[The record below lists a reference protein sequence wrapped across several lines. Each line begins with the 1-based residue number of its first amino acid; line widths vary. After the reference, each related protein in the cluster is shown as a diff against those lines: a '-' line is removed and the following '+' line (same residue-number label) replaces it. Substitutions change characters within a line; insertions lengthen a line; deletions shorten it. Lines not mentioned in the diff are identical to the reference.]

1 MALKTLLLRK
11 KLDDKKKDLEALR
24 GKDADFQRRE
34 AELEAAI
41 GEAES
46 SEDQQA
52 VEGLVG
58 EFDADK
64 QAHEEAKNT
73 LTREIAELEQQLTDE
88 EDKQPP
94 AASNSPEEKTSR
106 ECEERKD
113 EFVMSM
119 KHRGFFGLDVQRR
132 DQFLARDDVKDFL
145 QRVRSIA
152 KEKRAVSGAEL
163 TIPDVVLELIRNV
176 IPRYSKLIA
185 RVNLKPVPGTARQN
199 IMGTVPEAVWTEAC
213 ATLNELDLY
222 FNQVEVD
229 GYKVGGFIAVC
240 NATLEDSDLNLAT
253 EIMDA
258 IGQAIGY
265 AIDKAIVY
273 GTGKKMPVGIVTR
286 LAQTAQPENW
296 GTNAPE
302 WKDLSTSNVIT
313 ITDKSG
319 LALYKEIILKSGA
332 ADHTYSR
339 GPLTWIMNELTK
351 NTLTA
356 EALSINAAGAIV
368 SGQGNTMPVLGGDIV
383 TLDFIPNGDIIFG
396 YMDLYLL
403 VQRAGAQMAAS
414 EHVRFLDD
422 QTVFKGTARY
432 DGKPVFG
439 EAFGV
444 INISGAAPTTT
455 AQFAPDK
462 ANPELVSLSLGTAV
476 LTPNFDP
483 AVTAYHASTSAAS
496 NTITA
501 TGSAGSQVAIEV
513 NGKAQANGVSASWSD
528 GDNTVKVTVSFGGH
542 SKVYTMTV
550 NKAGT

>member
-1 MALKTLLLRK
+1 MALKALLLRK
-11 KLDDKKKDLEALR
+11 KLDDKKKDLETLR

-46 SEDQQA
+46 PEDQQA
-52 VEGLVG
+52 VEALVG

-73 LTREIAELEQQLTDE
+73 LSREIAELEQLLADE

-94 AASNSPEEKTSR
+94 ANPNGHEEKTPK
-106 ECEERKD
+106 EDGERKD
-113 EFVMSM
+113 GTIMSM
-119 KHRGFFGLDVQRR
+119 KQKDFFGLDIQRR

-145 QRVRSIA
+145 QHVRSLV
-152 KEKRAVSGAEL
+152 KEKRSVSGAEL
-163 TIPDVVLELIRNV
+163 TIPDVVLELIRV
-176 IPRYSKLIA
+176 AIPRYSKLIA
-185 RVNLKPVPGTARQN
+185 RVNLKPVPGTARQT

-213 ATLNELDLY
+213 ASLNELDLY

-258 IGQAIGY
+258 LGQAIGY

-273 GTGKKMPVGIVTR
+273 GTGKKMPIGIVTR
-286 LAQTAQPENW
+286 LAQTSRPENW
-296 GTNAPE
+296 GANAPE
-302 WKDLSTSNVIT
+302 WKDLSTSNVII
-313 ITDKSG
+313 ITEKTG
-319 LALYKEIILKSGA
+319 LQLYKEIILRSST

-351 NTLTA
+351 NNLTA

-383 TLDFIPNGDIIFG
+383 TLDFIPNGDIVFG

-403 VQRAGAQMAAS
+403 VQRAGAQLAAS
-414 EHVRFLDD
+414 EHVRFLED

-444 INISGAAPTTT
+444 MNIGGVAPTTT
-455 AQFAPDK
+455 ATFAPDK
-462 ANPELVSLSLGTAV
+462 ANPELVSLSMGAAV
-476 LTPNFDP
+476 LTPAFDP

-501 TGSAGSQVAIEV
+501 TGSAGSQIAIEV
-513 NGKAQANGVSASWSD
+513 NGKAQANGGSASWSD
-528 GDNTVKVTVSFGGH
+528 GDNTVKVTVSFGAR
-542 SKVYTMTV
+542 SMVYTVTV
-550 NKAGT
+550 NKAGA